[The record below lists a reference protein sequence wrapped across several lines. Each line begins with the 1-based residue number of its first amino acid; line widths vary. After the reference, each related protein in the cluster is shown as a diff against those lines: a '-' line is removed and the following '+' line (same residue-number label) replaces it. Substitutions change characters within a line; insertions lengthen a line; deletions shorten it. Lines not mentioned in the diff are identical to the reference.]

1 MIDKIVMDD
10 PFRGV
15 NKGALVRII
24 NGPSSLNGKEA
35 LVIDRELITAGGEDD
50 PIEDY
55 EANVEVLVGG
65 ARVRL
70 WIGWVERILD

>member
-1 MIDKIVMDD
+1 MIDKIVAD

-15 NKGALVRII
+15 NRGSLVRIV
-24 NGPSSLNGKEA
+24 NGPKNHNGKEA
-35 LVIDRELITAGGEDD
+35 LVVDRELVASGVGEEG

-55 EANVEVLVGG
+55 EANIEVLVDGS
-65 ARVRL
+65 RVRL